1 MSPKRTQ
8 PEPQDVPDAGP
19 GACRLAPL
27 PAAPLCDAPIARLG
41 TAPPG
46 EARFVDRWAE
56 LGLDAARGWRVNLAD
71 VDGDGYPELL
81 NIERP
86 NGRDKQHLFRNVSNP
101 DGGAGRFFVEATD
114 ESGLRVNRDGGVGQT
129 ATLYTLADVDNDG
142 DPDVF
147 QAETVHGDYPRSQAD
162 RSRILRNTGADGGY
176 VFERPE
182 LSATGIARELNGSF
196 GELAEQSAYPS
207 NHGWLFQQLA
217 DHTFVNVT
225 PTPGIAADLVA
236 SNGSTVGDFD
246 RDGDLDFATGS
257 VHNVNG
263 VAAPGDRDQVH
274 LYENLSPREHAF
286 LNVSLRGTTA
296 NRQGI
301 GARVTVTAGC
311 VTQVREIPG
320 GGGTFGAQVGAFAH
334 FGLGA
339 ATRVDRL
346 EVRWPT
352 SPPHVEVFTDV
363 AVNQFLTVTEGS
375 RALQCEGPR

>member
-1 MSPKRTQ
+1 
-8 PEPQDVPDAGP
+8 D
-19 GACRLAPL
+19 L
-27 PAAPLCDAPIARLG
+27 
-41 TAPPG
+41 
-46 EARFVDRWAE
+46 
-56 LGLDAARGWRVNLAD
+56 
-71 VDGDGYPELL
+71 
-81 NIERP
+81 
-86 NGRDKQHLFRNVSNP
+86 
-101 DGGAGRFFVEATD
+101 
-114 ESGLRVNRDGGVGQT
+114 
-129 ATLYTLADVDNDG
+129 
-142 DPDVF
+142 DVF

-176 VFERPE
+176 TFERPE
-182 LSATGIARELNGSF
+182 LSATGIARDLNGSF
-196 GELAEQSAYPS
+196 GDLAERGNEGDHGAHWFDFDNDGLQDLFIEQSAYPG

-217 DHTFVNVT
+217 DHAFVNVT
-225 PTPGIAADLVA
+225 PTSGIAANLVA

-263 VAAPGDRDQVH
+263 VSAPLERDQVH

-286 LNVSLRGTTA
+286 LHVTLRGTTA

-334 FGLGA
+334 FGLGGA
-339 ATRVDRL
+339 MRVDRL

-375 RALQCEGPR
+375 SALQCEGPAAAR